1 MADKATGH
9 RLYGIWKKKFA
20 EANSDKPPAL
30 REYRGSKYRDAAM
43 LKGIAE
49 EIGEDVVLEIMDWY
63 FLHRSRHDL
72 SDLVFNYDS
81 FLDEMEARERE
92 ALRLEKL
99 RKQTRDRILE
109 MGIEL

>member
-20 EANSDKPPAL
+20 EANADKPPAL

-49 EIGEDVVLEIMDWY
+49 EIGEDVVLEVMDWY
-63 FLHRSRHDL
+63 FKHRSHHDL
-72 SDLVFNYDS
+72 SYLVFNYDS
-81 FLDEMEARERE
+81 MLDEMEARERE
-92 ALRLEKL
+92 ALHVERLRE
-99 RKQTRDRILE
+99 QTRRRIQG